1 MNTLPAQPSADVLT
15 LHKRPSLSISGKAL
29 DTRNGHET
37 ILRTLIKKRQN
48 VTLRLLDG
56 TEIDGRIS
64 QFDKFTITI
73 WPTDGKGPETFFKH
87 SLVSFCG
94 PEE

>member
-1 MNTLPAQPSADVLT
+1 MNIQPEQLKAEVLSLRKPLGLSA
-15 LHKRPSLSISGKAL
+15 KPL
-29 DTRNGHET
+29 DPRNGHET

-56 TEIDGRIS
+56 SEIDGRIS

-87 SLVSFCG
+87 SLASFCG